1 MWQLLCLERKMK
13 RRLGESCRD
22 EEVAWEPSL
31 WDHRPSQ
38 RGCLASQGFRVRF
51 EDAGTPPF
59 VHTPPAGVLVNV
71 PSLSSSHRPTS
82 SLPHP
87 SPVGAR
93 PSHAPALSWVPQTRL
108 TGAPAGAGGH
118 SSVFTSPSHAGIC
131 RDRRFFLESTLCPK
145 RATRRSPRCSGKQ
158 EKTFLSW
165 ISVLD
170 TFNSL
175 WEVSVTLTAS
185 FHTYIYMYVCNFQI
199 SVHSCGFC
207 PAFQSPRNPAACQV
221 FHLLVS
227 YRSFKPVQQGA
238 LTVLKLKKSE
248 RGACCQNYSSRSLV
262 QGVSLLPDKCT
273 HTQSFI
279 YNLGAHVP
287 PDMLSWLP

>member
-1 MWQLLCLERKMK
+1 MK

-93 PSHAPALSWVPQTRL
+93 PPHAPALSWVPQTRL

-175 WEVSVTLTAS
+175 SGKFQLPS
-185 FHTYIYMYVCNFQI
+185 QLHFIHTYICMCVTSKFLSTAAVSALHSSPPEIQPRVKSFTFLYLTGALSLFNKSFNCSQI
-199 SVHSCGFC
+199 KKIRKRGLLSALFIQKSRSRGE
-207 PAFQSPRNPAACQV
+207 PSPR
-221 FHLLVS
+221 
-227 YRSFKPVQQGA
+227 
-238 LTVLKLKKSE
+238 
-248 RGACCQNYSSRSLV
+248 
-262 QGVSLLPDKCT
+262 
-273 HTQSFI
+273 
-279 YNLGAHVP
+279 
-287 PDMLSWLP
+287 